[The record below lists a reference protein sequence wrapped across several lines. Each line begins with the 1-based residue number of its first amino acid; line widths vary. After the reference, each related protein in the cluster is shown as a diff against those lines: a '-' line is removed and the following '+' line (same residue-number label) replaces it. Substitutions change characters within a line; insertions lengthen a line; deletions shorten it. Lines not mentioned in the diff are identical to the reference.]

1 MKNLECI
8 SSGKVDS
15 TETTYKYHMQVQETA
30 GETPVRPPG
39 PLKAALKPPKRR
51 LRQSSGDS
59 GDQTTDGPESP
70 IEPPKES
77 PGNNNLVKQH

>member
-1 MKNLECI
+1 
-8 SSGKVDS
+8 
-15 TETTYKYHMQVQETA
+15 MQVQETA

-59 GDQTTDGPESP
+59 ADQTTDGPESP
-70 IEPPKES
+70 IESPKES
-77 PGNNNLVKQH
+77 PGN